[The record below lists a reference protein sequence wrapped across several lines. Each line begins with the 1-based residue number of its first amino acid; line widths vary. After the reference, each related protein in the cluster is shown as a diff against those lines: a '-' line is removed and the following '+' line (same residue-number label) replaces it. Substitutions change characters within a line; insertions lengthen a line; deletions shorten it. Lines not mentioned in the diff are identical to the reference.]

1 MYREV
6 TMTYMTSTSAPN
18 AEAGAELAQGDV
30 PRCLWGG
37 RRGRILIASTLN
49 NVSSDV
55 VSSHPGDVTQ
65 LLLAWSKGDRDAL
78 EDLIPV
84 VYGELRRMASRYFR
98 HERPG
103 HTLQATGLVHEAY
116 LKLIDQDHARWQN
129 RAQFFGVAAQLMRR
143 ILVDHART
151 RVAAKR
157 GGGVSPVTLVDAAG
171 ASPPRGVD
179 VIALDEALTRLTS
192 RYPEQGRLVEL
203 RYFGGL
209 TIEETGEA
217 MGISPAT
224 VKRQWTVA
232 RAWLLRDLQ
241 GEAKS

>member
-1 MYREV
+1 
-6 TMTYMTSTSAPN
+6 
-18 AEAGAELAQGDV
+18 
-30 PRCLWGG
+30 
-37 RRGRILIASTLN
+37 
-49 NVSSDV
+49 VSSP
-55 VSSHPGDVTQ
+55 PGDVTR
-65 LLLAWSKGDRDAL
+65 LLVAWSKGDRDAL

-84 VYGELRRMASRYFR
+84 VYEELRRIAARYFR

-103 HTLQATGLVHEAY
+103 HTLQPTVLVHEAY
-116 LKLIDQDHARWQN
+116 LKMVDQDHARWQN

-151 RVAAKR
+151 HLAAKR
-157 GGGVSPVTLVDAAG
+157 GGGITPITLVDVAVT
-171 ASPPRGVD
+171 SPARGVD

-192 RYPEQGRLVEL
+192 LYPEQGRLVEL

-217 MGISPAT
+217 MGTSPAT

-232 RAWLLRDLQ
+232 RAWLLRDLE
-241 GEAKS
+241 GEAKL

>member
-1 MYREV
+1 M
-6 TMTYMTSTSAPN
+6 SA
-18 AEAGAELAQGDV
+18 
-30 PRCLWGG
+30 R
-37 RRGRILIASTLN
+37 
-49 NVSSDV
+49 
-55 VSSHPGDVTQ
+55 PGDVTR
-65 LLLAWSKGDRDAL
+65 LLLAWSRGDRDAL
-78 EDLIPV
+78 EGLIPV
-84 VYGELRRMASRYFR
+84 VYGELRRIAARYFR

-103 HTLQATGLVHEAY
+103 QTLQATGLVHEAY

-157 GGGVSPVTLVDAAG
+157 GGGLSPVTLFDVAD
-171 ASPPRGVD
+171 ASPAGGID
-179 VIALDEALTRLTS
+179 VIALDDALTRLT
-192 RYPEQGRLVEL
+192 RCYPEQGRLVEL
-203 RYFGGL
+203 RFFGGL

-232 RAWLLRDLQ
+232 RAWLLRDLE
-241 GEAKS
+241 GEAQL

>member
-1 MYREV
+1 V
-6 TMTYMTSTSAPN
+6 T
-18 AEAGAELAQGDV
+18 
-30 PRCLWGG
+30 R
-37 RRGRILIASTLN
+37 
-49 NVSSDV
+49 
-55 VSSHPGDVTQ
+55 
-65 LLLAWSKGDRDAL
+65 LLVAWSKGDRDAL

-84 VYGELRRMASRYFR
+84 VYAELRRIAARYFR

-103 HTLQATGLVHEAY
+103 HTLQPTLLVHEAY
-116 LKLIDQDHARWQN
+116 LKMVDQDHARWQN

-151 RVAAKR
+151 HLAAKR
-157 GGGVSPVTLVDAAG
+157 GGGMTPITLVDVAG

-179 VIALDEALTRLTS
+179 VIALDEALARLTS
-192 RYPEQGRLVEL
+192 LYPEQGRLVEL

-217 MGISPAT
+217 MGTSPAT

-232 RAWLLRDLQ
+232 RAWLLRDLK
-241 GEAKS
+241 GEAKL